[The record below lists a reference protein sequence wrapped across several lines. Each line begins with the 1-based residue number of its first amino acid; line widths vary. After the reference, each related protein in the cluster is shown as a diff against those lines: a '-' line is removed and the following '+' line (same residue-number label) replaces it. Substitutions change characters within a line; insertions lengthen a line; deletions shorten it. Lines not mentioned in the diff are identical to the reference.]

1 MFQGGVARER
11 TMAKDIVNGVLI
23 ISLIFFVSV
32 FIPIIGLLGALFI
45 PLPILY
51 YRLKLGR
58 RNGALVP
65 VISGSILYFVIGGVS
80 ADILFFIELL
90 LVGFMLGELIELNY
104 SIDKIILY
112 ATGAVMFTGFLG
124 LVGYSLLSGEGIY
137 AIVSDY
143 VTNNLELTMVLYQ
156 NMGMSEEN
164 IHLIDRFLAEL
175 QPFIVQIL
183 PAMVTASTLFVAWT
197 NILIARPVLKRR
209 LLVYPD
215 FGPLKM
221 WKAPEYLV
229 WGVIGCGLALLL
241 PGSVINTVG
250 HNGLL
255 ILMTVYFFQGIAIVS
270 FYFEKKRL
278 PRFIRFF
285 LYTLIAVQHLI
296 LLAVIGLGFFDMWV
310 NFRRS
315 RKPTG

>member
-112 ATGAVMFTGFLG
+112 ATGAVLFTGFLG

-229 WGVIGCGLALLL
+229 WGVIGCGLALFL

-250 HNGLL
+250 QNGLL

-270 FYFEKKRL
+270 FYFDKKRL

-315 RKPTG
+315 GKPT